1 MKLSLEYWQQPISRV
16 DSTLWLH
23 HKLVFQSTTNFWI
36 YLLKL
41 CYGIISINL
50 KDYLQNNIS
59 EAHVSIYDEI
69 GTKSKTTSIGKIHKC
84 IQLGCSPGCESM
96 WEAPREVQV
105 SGEQLGQTMLSPAH
119 WLGAPGLGE
128 AEVRRGA
135 PTWATAIRLDPVF
148 FFF

>member
-1 MKLSLEYWQQPISRV
+1 MKLSLEYWQHTISRV

-23 HKLVFQSTTNFWI
+23 HKLIFQSTTNFCI
-36 YLLKL
+36 DLLKL

-84 IQLGCSPGCESM
+84 LGNTKTKPIDMCLPHRIPEKQINISVTISSASLTLGYTNSTASKFSLPIKFCSQL
-96 WEAPREVQV
+96 
-105 SGEQLGQTMLSPAH
+105 
-119 WLGAPGLGE
+119 
-128 AEVRRGA
+128 
-135 PTWATAIRLDPVF
+135 
-148 FFF
+148 